1 MTKPSAQAV
10 LTRERV
16 TWFAEY
22 YKQHPEWGIFHVSL
36 SDGNYEF
43 GASDNIFD
51 DNGFPEAVLN
61 EAAAWFNKLSPSQ
74 RRRLAMKAKDLAHSI
89 RRSA

>member
-1 MTKPSAQAV
+1 MTAHKKKPTI
-10 LTRERV
+10 TREWIE
-16 TWFAEY
+16 WFAAY
-22 YKQHPEWGIFHVSL
+22 YRQHPSWGIFHVSL

-51 DNGFPEAVLN
+51 DAGFPEAVLN

-74 RRRLAMKAKDLAHSI
+74 RRRLAVKAQDRANSI